1 LFHDLR
7 RSAVKNLDEAGVPRD
22 VAKSI
27 SGHKTD
33 AMFARYN
40 ISDVKRKRKALELAQ
55 GWRDSQATQVQES
68 NVVAMK
74 R

>member
-1 LFHDLR
+1 
-7 RSAVKNLDEAGVPRD
+7 
-22 VAKSI
+22 
-27 SGHKTD
+27 
-33 AMFARYN
+33 MFARYN